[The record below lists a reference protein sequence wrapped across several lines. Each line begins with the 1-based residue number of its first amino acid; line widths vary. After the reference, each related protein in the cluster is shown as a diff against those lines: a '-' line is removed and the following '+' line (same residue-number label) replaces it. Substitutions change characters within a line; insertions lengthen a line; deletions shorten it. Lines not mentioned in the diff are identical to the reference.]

1 MLHTLIEKKYYKVLF
16 YITVIAVFALAILP
30 NGNDSIHINDK
41 ILHATAFFV
50 LSLELNRASST
61 VKHRLRNIIALLIFG
76 IFIEFAQSLTPAREA
91 SFYDVV
97 ADLVG
102 ILIFQILYF
111 TLKFYHQQHIKS
123 H

>member
-1 MLHTLIEKKYYKVLF
+1 MPKKYYKVLF
-16 YITVIAVFALAILP
+16 YITVLAVFILALLP
-30 NGNDSIHINDK
+30 NGNDNIHINDK

-61 VKHRLRNIIALLIFG
+61 IKHRLRNIGALLAFG

-91 SFYDVV
+91 SFYDII
-97 ADLVG
+97 ADLIG
-102 ILIFQILYF
+102 ILIFQISYFLLKLYS
-111 TLKFYHQQHIKS
+111 QQRIRS